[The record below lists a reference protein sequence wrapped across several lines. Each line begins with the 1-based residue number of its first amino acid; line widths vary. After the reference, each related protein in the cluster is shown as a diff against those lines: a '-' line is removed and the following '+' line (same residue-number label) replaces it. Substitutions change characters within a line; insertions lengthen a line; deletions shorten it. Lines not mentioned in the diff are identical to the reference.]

1 MLANRLHRV
10 IKGPPTIS
18 VADATA
24 DEVEN
29 ATVDFTV
36 TLSRTPT
43 ETVTADYATDDGTTD
58 NAATAGAD
66 YTQATGTLT
75 FTPSDTTKTV
85 SVSVLDDRDH
95 EDDETFILT
104 QSGASGAGAWIGNT
118 TANGTIMETDP
129 APQKELAR
137 FQRTASVRTV
147 KSFNTRDA

>member
-1 MLANRLHRV
+1 MQ
-10 IKGPPTIS
+10 PT
-18 VADATA
+18 TA
-24 DEVEN
+24 Q
-29 ATVDFTV
+29 
-36 TLSRTPT
+36 PT
-43 ETVTADYATDDGTTD
+43 

-75 FTPSDTTKTV
+75 FKPSDTTKTV

-104 QSGASGAGAWIGNT
+104 QSGASGAGAWIENT

-147 KSFNTRDA
+147 ESFNTRDALNAQGFRLAASGDQGFIDHG